1 MQLHHGLWRLG
12 VWIAA
17 AGFASAATAAA
28 PSGDIA
34 SSGADSAACAGCA
47 RFAKRAAIEQS
58 AKAPA
63 PDGALADWRPV
74 APDALEAARGG
85 FTVPGGL
92 TVSLGIER
100 MVAINGDVVARSSF
114 DVADLNRMTEA
125 QLRQTGEALSAAKLV
140 QNGLQNVYKAGDPGA
155 YQAAG
160 IVVQNSLDNQSIRT
174 ETLISASVNSAAL
187 LNSLNFQGSL
197 QDALTRSV
205 APH

>member
-12 VWIAA
+12 VWMAA
-17 AGFASAATAAA
+17 AGFASAATAAG

-34 SSGADSAACAGCA
+34 SSAADTAVCAECA
-47 RFAKRAAIEQS
+47 ERAAIEPS

-63 PDGALADWRPV
+63 PGEALGDWRPV

-114 DVADLNRMTEA
+114 DVAELNRMTQA

-140 QNGLQNVYKAGDPGA
+140 QTGLQNVYKAGEPGA
-155 YQAAG
+155 FQTAG

-174 ETLISASVNSAAL
+174 ETVIRASVNSAAL

>member
-12 VWIAA
+12 VWMAA

-34 SSGADSAACAGCA
+34 PSGADSAACARCVE
-47 RFAKRAAIEQS
+47 RAAIEQS

-63 PDGALADWRPV
+63 PDGALADWLPV
-74 APDALEAARGG
+74 APEALEAARGG
-85 FTVPGGL
+85 FTGPGGL